1 MRPGLAVSAALIA
14 LPFALLPLAAV
25 PAAAE
30 TRPKSVGADARIKQF
45 VYVKD
50 TVYRLDVAM
59 KFITS
64 IEFAPGESIDS
75 VLMGDSESWEV
86 IRLQSGNVL
95 AVKPLIEGARTNMTV
110 YTSQNSYTFELRAV
124 RVAAGSASLSYRIG
138 FIYPGRDKA
147 KAERQRVD
155 QSRPRDPNYY
165 AAGRRAAFRPVSVFD
180 DGRRTWFEFGKDA
193 PRPAIFR
200 VDETG
205 REAIVNVQQ
214 TDTGSVVVGTSDR
227 WTLRIGDEEICIA
240 HGRVIRSV
248 PGGRKAASLRA
259 GYVEGRTP
267 SPLPA
272 SARSGSGTSR

>member
-14 LPFALLPLAAV
+14 LPLALLPLAAV

-124 RVAAGSASLSYRIG
+124 RVAPGSPSLSYRIG
-138 FIYPGRDKA
+138 FTYPEREKA
-147 KAERQRVD
+147 KVARQRVD

-165 AAGRRAAFRPVSVFD
+165 VAGRAGFRPISVYD
-180 DGRRTWFEFGKDA
+180 DGRRTWFELPKDA

-240 HGRVIRSV
+240 HGRVIKSV
-248 PGGRKAASLRA
+248 PGGRRAKALRTAYIEQRVPAPA
-259 GYVEGRTP
+259 GTP
-267 SPLPA
+267 
-272 SARSGSGTSR
+272 GTPK